1 MAAPNKQPAGSRPGP
16 KAPNEHA
23 PHEGGKP
30 SNDHGCGHGMGQGIA
45 PHGTP
50 KPIGNGKAN
59 PLH

>member
-23 PHEGGKP
+23 PHEAGKP
-30 SNDHGCGHGMGQGIA
+30 SSSKASHGPGQGVA

-50 KPIGNGKAN
+50 GRVGDGKKN
-59 PLH
+59 PLR